1 MIADE
6 TIDRVRREA
15 RIVAIVGERVRLVKR
30 GRSYVGLCPFHK
42 EKTPSFHLNE
52 ERGFYHCFGCAAS
65 GDAIKFV
72 REVDGL
78 SFVDAV
84 RAIAERQGIEVVETG
99 SDDERRQHAEAR
111 RRRDELFAAN
121 EAAAL
126 YFEKMLAGH
135 PFARY
140 ATDELKRRGLEIDGR
155 DELVTGALRAF
166 RIGYAPYG
174 WDGLSRQLREAKV
187 ELRAAESVGLV
198 VPRKRGPGYYDRF
211 RHRLMF
217 AIVDPDGRIIG
228 FSGRALPEPSD
239 GEIRA
244 AGLEPPSG
252 PVDPPA
258 KYVNSPESPI
268 YKKREAVF
276 GLFQARQAIRRE
288 DRAVIVEG
296 NFDVVSLHARGIE
309 NVVAPLGT
317 AFTEEQAK
325 QIRRFSSRVT
335 VLFDGDSAGRR
346 AVLAAR
352 EPCRDVGLLASVA
365 TLPNGRDPDDIAR
378 EGGADAILRII
389 KAAKSLIEYLIEAA
403 LDGTFATADA
413 EARAQRIRQVT
424 DLLKS
429 EDDPAVRA
437 LAERHADAIAE
448 RLGVG
453 DARTFRMLASLVQ
466 RAIFGA
472 PEARSAP
479 EVAPPERARSRQ
491 RVDDIGLEVLGAV
504 LDFPAI
510 LDFPDVSE
518 AVGLVEG
525 EAAACIAALR
535 QNPRLAQAPELLL
548 AKVPHSIHPFAA
560 ARLAAPRHQ
569 SMDDA
574 KAELLGN
581 VEKLQRLDL
590 SRQKSGTIEEL
601 ARMQAL
607 GDFDGELAL
616 LGEQARRARER
627 HRI

>member
-6 TIDRVRREA
+6 TVDRVRREA
-15 RIVAIVGERVRLVKR
+15 RIVAIVGERVKLTKR

-42 EKTPSFHLNE
+42 EKTPSFHVNE

-84 RAIAERQGIEVVETG
+84 RSIAERQGIEVVETG

-111 RRRDELFAAN
+111 RRRDELFGAN

-126 YFEKMLAGH
+126 FFEKMLAAH
-135 PFARY
+135 PFAGY
-140 ATDELKRRGLEIDGR
+140 AVDELRRRGLDTAGS
-155 DELVTGALRAF
+155 DERVAAALRAF
-166 RIGYAPYG
+166 RIGYAPHA
-174 WDGLSRQLREAKV
+174 WDALSRHLRDVKV

-217 AIVDPDGRIIG
+217 AIIDVDGKIVG

-239 GEIRA
+239 AELRSAGIEPAPA
-244 AGLEPPSG
+244 AE
-252 PVDPPA
+252 PPA

-268 YKKREAVF
+268 YRKREAAF

-288 DRAVIVEG
+288 DRAVLVEG

-317 AFTEEQAK
+317 AFTPEQAK
-325 QIRRFSSRVT
+325 LIRRFSQRVT
-335 VLFDGDSAGRR
+335 LLFDGDSAGRR
-346 AVLAAR
+346 AALAAR
-352 EPCRDVGLLASVA
+352 EACRDAGLLASVA
-365 TLPNGRDPDDIAR
+365 TLPEGRDPDDIAR
-378 EGGADAILRII
+378 VEGPDAIARIV
-389 KAAKSLIEYLIEAA
+389 KASKSMIEYLIEST
-403 LDGTFATADA
+403 LDGTFRAADA
-413 EARAQRIRQVT
+413 EARARRIHQVAE
-424 DLLKS
+424 LLKS

-437 LAERHADAIAE
+437 LAERHADTIAE
-448 RLGVG
+448 RLGIG
-453 DARTFRMLASLVQ
+453 DVRTFRTLASLVQ
-466 RAIFGA
+466 RTILGGQEPRAA
-472 PEARSAP
+472 THA
-479 EVAPPERARSRQ
+479 APPERARSRE

-510 LDFPDVSE
+510 LDSPEVLA
-518 AVGLVEG
+518 AVGLVDG
-525 EAAACIAALR
+525 VAAAGIAALR
-535 QNPRLAQAPELLL
+535 QDPRLAQAPELLL
-548 AKVPHSIHPFAA
+548 AKLPHSIHPFAA

-607 GDFDGELAL
+607 GDFDRELAL